1 MHNHL
6 CDPCLSIFPPLLQIY
21 AKSSYSVLNV
31 IVVKI
36 YGESEFWLSGGKVFL
51 MLILFAFTFIT
62 MVGGNPQGDA
72 YGFRYWQDPGS
83 FAEYLS
89 KGDLGR
95 FQGFLAALWLASY
108 TCVGP
113 EYISIVAAESKHP
126 RLYVKNAFKTAY
138 WRFGVFFVGGAL
150 CTGIVVAYNDPTL
163 VAVNSSSGGSTA
175 AASPYVIAMSNL
187 GISVLPDIVNALLV
201 TTVFSAGNTY
211 TYCATRSLYGL
222 SIEGRAPRFFQKC
235 TKGGVPIYCVL
246 VVLAFPFLSF
256 LQLSN
261 SSSQVLTWLI
271 DVSTA
276 AAIIDYI
283 IVCWTYLAFYR
294 ACKEQGFDRSKL
306 SYTGWFQPYSAWI
319 GLVWMLI
326 IVTCYGYTCFKP
338 WSITG
343 FFTHYTMQLFVL
355 ILFLGWKLIKR
366 TRFLSPKE
374 IDLAWEAPEITAYE
388 EAASVD
394 DPPVGFWAEMTSPIR
409 ALVRSKANRSD
420 SSV

>member
-1 MHNHL
+1 
-6 CDPCLSIFPPLLQIY
+6 
-21 AKSSYSVLNV
+21 
-31 IVVKI
+31 
-36 YGESEFWLSGGKVFL
+36 

-138 WRFGVFFVGGAL
+138 WRFGAFFVGGAL
-150 CTGIVVAYNDPTL
+150 CTGIVVASNDPTL

-222 SIEGRAPRFFQKC
+222 SIEGRAPGFFQKC
-235 TKGGVPIYCVL
+235 TRGGVPIYCVL

-319 GLVWMLI
+319 GLVWMLV

-338 WSITG
+338 WSVTG
-343 FFTHYTMQLFVL
+343 FFTHYTMQLFDLV
-355 ILFLGWKLIKR
+355 LFLGWKLIKR

-374 IDLAWEAPEITAYE
+374 IDLAWEAPAITAYE

-394 DPPVGFWAEMTSPIR
+394 DPPVGFWAEMAKPLR
-409 ALVRSKANRSD
+409 ALVRLKGDRSD